1 MDLLVNW
8 DKKLF
13 SLTRYVSI
21 AMALSCLTA
30 IFQFYNSD
38 FFWNLRYSFGLPDS
52 LVLQEQFFS
61 NIKVPG
67 LAYYGVQLGYQISV
81 FFPLALYALNEELF
95 SKKVSMLICSIFILA
110 SLCLQSITS
119 LLTTFISLTIFTWL
133 KYDIKKLL
141 KVFIIIVTVFFS
153 LNLSRH
159 FSRLENVTQDASA
172 LSRVGLAAMAIDI
185 IYKNPFGNNEEEV
198 LRKKAQFILRNG
210 LPKYFQTIPFH
221 NSFLN
226 TAVRNGVFIASIYI
240 AISIYFLIKLY
251 KIWILYYRA
260 KKKINL
266 SFFLFLSWL
275 SYCLQSL
282 VHNAGLPSGDI
293 FGWLLLGIIVSLTD
307 KNTPQIEK

>member
-1 MDLLVNW
+1 YSYGLFFLLVFNSVLLLSKVFSANMGQGKIIDYAWSVSIVLGMDLLVNW

-38 FFWNLRYSFGLPDS
+38 FFWNLRYSFGLPDDQ
-52 LVLQEQFFS
+52 VLREQFFS
-61 NIKVPG
+61 NIKVSG

-251 KIWILYYRA
+251 KIWILYYR
-260 KKKINL
+260 
-266 SFFLFLSWL
+266 
-275 SYCLQSL
+275 
-282 VHNAGLPSGDI
+282 
-293 FGWLLLGIIVSLTD
+293 
-307 KNTPQIEK
+307 